1 MNEKKITNV
10 LVCGVGGQGI
20 ILASKLLSETA
31 LNSGLDVK
39 QSEVHGMSQ
48 RGGSV
53 VSYIRFGENVNS
65 PLISLGDADFIVS
78 FEKIETARY
87 LDYANKKTVLIV
99 SDIELSPPSVNSGK
113 FRYPEN
119 IEKLF
124 ELKNLT
130 FHILSISKLIDKVG
144 NPKTVNTIM
153 LGALSGF
160 LSFPED
166 LWKKTIKETLPEKIL
181 DVNLKAFDAG
191 RNFCNI

>member
-65 PLISLGDADFIVS
+65 PLINLTGADFIVS
-78 FEKIETARY
+78 FEKMETLRY
-87 LDYANKKTVLIV
+87 INYANKKTVLIL
-99 SDIELSPPSVNSGK
+99 SDIELSPSSVNSGK
-113 FRYPEN
+113 FKYPEN
-119 IEKLF
+119 IEKIL
-124 ELKNLT
+124 ESENLT
-130 FHILSISKLIDKVG
+130 FHILSISKLIEKVG

-160 LSFPED
+160 LSFSED
-166 LWKKTIKETLPEKIL
+166 VWKKTIKETLPEKIL

-191 RNFCNI
+191 KNFCNI